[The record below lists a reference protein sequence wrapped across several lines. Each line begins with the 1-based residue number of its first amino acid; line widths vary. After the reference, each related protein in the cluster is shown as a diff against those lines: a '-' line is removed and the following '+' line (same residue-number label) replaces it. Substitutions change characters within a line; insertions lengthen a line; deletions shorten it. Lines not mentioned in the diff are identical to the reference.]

1 MTNGSQACKV
11 EESIKTDFYFIN
23 NEQGFCR
30 RMITLTGKKISEGI
44 AIGKLTFYKRDIK
57 EIKRI
62 YVKDVEKEIQR
73 YKKAREKAIAE
84 LELVYDLSVR
94 EVGEANAAIFEM
106 QKELLENQEY
116 TDFIMKRILEEKLN
130 AEYIVQTSVEQ
141 LIRISSHQQ
150 NNPIQGKEEDV
161 RDVAIRVI
169 RILSRSWKD
178 RMLTDEPFVMAAR
191 EIYPSEALQFDKA
204 KVLGFVTMYGTINS
218 HTAVLAR
225 TKGIPAVIGLGESLK
240 EEYDGKTIIIDGYEG
255 KIYIEPDYATL
266 TKMRERKDA
275 NLRHV
280 RNLERLKGK
289 ENITQSG
296 QRIDIC
302 ANVGTRED
310 IENVLRSDAG
320 GIGLFRSEFLYM
332 EMGSK
337 LPSEEQLFQ
346 VYKLAAESMGANRV
360 VVRIADFGGDKM
372 VESVDL
378 GEQANPAI
386 GLRGIRI
393 MMEKEELFLP
403 QFRAILRASA
413 LGNVSIM
420 FPMITSM
427 EEVAAAKALLEKAKK
442 QLKDEKTAYNENIE
456 IGVMI
461 ETPAAVM
468 ISGELA
474 REVDFFSIGTNDLLQ
489 LTLGMDR
496 ENPKLDKY
504 YNPYHPALMKMI
516 RIVANNVH
524 LEGKRISICG
534 DLAAD
539 LSMTEFFVQ
548 IGIDELSVAPHQVL
562 GLRKKI
568 REIQ

>member
-1 MTNGSQACKV
+1 
-11 EESIKTDFYFIN
+11 
-23 NEQGFCR
+23 
-30 RMITLTGKKISEGI
+30 MITLTGKKISEGI

-62 YVKDVEKEIQR
+62 YVKDVEKEIQS

-106 QKELLENQEY
+106 QKELLEDQEY
-116 TDFIMKRILEEKLN
+116 TDHIIKRILEEKLN

-191 EIYPSEALQFDKA
+191 DIYPSEALQFDKA

-296 QRIDIC
+296 QKIDIC

-420 FPMITSM
+420 FPMVTSM

>member
-1 MTNGSQACKV
+1 
-11 EESIKTDFYFIN
+11 
-23 NEQGFCR
+23 
-30 RMITLTGKKISEGI
+30 MITLTGKKISEGI

-191 EIYPSEALQFDKA
+191 DIYPSEALQFDKA

-420 FPMITSM
+420 FPMVTSM

-489 LTLGMDR
+489 LTLGMDC

>member
-1 MTNGSQACKV
+1 
-11 EESIKTDFYFIN
+11 
-23 NEQGFCR
+23 
-30 RMITLTGKKISEGI
+30 MITLTGKKISEGI

-106 QKELLENQEY
+106 QKELLEDQEY
-116 TDFIMKRILEEKLN
+116 TDHIIKRILEEKLN

-191 EIYPSEALQFDKA
+191 DIYPSEALQFDKA

-296 QRIDIC
+296 QKIDIC

-420 FPMITSM
+420 FPMVTSM

-468 ISGELA
+468 IRGELA

>member
-1 MTNGSQACKV
+1 
-11 EESIKTDFYFIN
+11 
-23 NEQGFCR
+23 
-30 RMITLTGKKISEGI
+30 MITLTGKKISEGI

-178 RMLTDEPFVMAAR
+178 RMLTDETFVMAAR
-191 EIYPSEALQFDKA
+191 DIYPSEALQFDKA

-420 FPMITSM
+420 FPMVTSM

>member
-1 MTNGSQACKV
+1 MTNGSRACKV
-11 EESIKTDFYFIN
+11 EESIKIDFYFIN

-106 QKELLENQEY
+106 QKELLEDQEY
-116 TDFIMKRILEEKLN
+116 TDHIIKRILEEKLN

-191 EIYPSEALQFDKA
+191 DIYPSEALQFDKA

-420 FPMITSM
+420 FPMVTSM
-427 EEVAAAKALLEKAKK
+427 GEVAAAKTLLEKAKK

>member
-1 MTNGSQACKV
+1 
-11 EESIKTDFYFIN
+11 
-23 NEQGFCR
+23 
-30 RMITLTGKKISEGI
+30 MITLTGKKISEGI

-62 YVKDVEKEIQR
+62 YVKDVEKEIQS

-106 QKELLENQEY
+106 QKELLEDQEY
-116 TDFIMKRILEEKLN
+116 TDHIIKRILEEKLN

-191 EIYPSEALQFDKA
+191 DIYPSEALQFDKA

-420 FPMITSM
+420 FPMVTSM